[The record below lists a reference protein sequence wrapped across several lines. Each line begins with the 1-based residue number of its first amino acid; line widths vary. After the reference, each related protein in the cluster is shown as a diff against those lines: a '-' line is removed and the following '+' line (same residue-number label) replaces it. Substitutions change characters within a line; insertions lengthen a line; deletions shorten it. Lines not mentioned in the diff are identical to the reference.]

1 MFNYA
6 LNWKMGSDLW
16 RNMVWIFPWFL
27 QRYLTVQDDLFF
39 LFVCVCVCFFVI
51 CVLLTVTGIESDNFH
66 FSNKGSGVS
75 L

>member
-1 MFNYA
+1 MTCF
-6 LNWKMGSDLW
+6 
-16 RNMVWIFPWFL
+16 
-27 QRYLTVQDDLFF
+27 FF
-39 LFVCVCVCFFVI
+39 LCVCVFFFVI